1 LLLSPHPCLEHFNAR
16 ADTVSVLLLL
26 QACTGGITEF
36 VPLPFV
42 HMEAP
47 IYLAGAAR
55 WVGSNLDLEFPSMS
69 SQNSMLL
76 ALLCR

>member
-1 LLLSPHPCLEHFNAR
+1 MWW
-16 ADTVSVLLLL
+16 VLLVLTAGACVCL
-26 QACTGGITEF
+26 QARNCAVKSSCVPSTPFIAAQVSTGGITEF

-55 WVGSNLDLEFPSMS
+55 RVLTD
-69 SQNSMLL
+69 
-76 ALLCR
+76 ALGH